1 MGYKGCFPRAG
12 TRGGLGLP
20 PNGLGEY
27 GKIVNMISPFTILS
41 KDAHSRARTGVLYT
55 RHGAVH
61 TPVFMPV
68 ATQACVKALTD
79 DDLRQAG
86 AECLLSNTYHLY
98 LRPST
103 KLLEKMGG
111 LHRFMHW
118 DRSILTDSG
127 GFQVYSLPKFRKIK
141 EEGVTFQSHHD
152 GSKHLFTP
160 ENVIDFESEIG
171 SDIWTMLDVCIHAK
185 DPSKHDAREALN
197 LTKRWAER
205 AAKAYLQ
212 KVPEQHIAPNGGGT
226 FSVGN
231 SLLFGIIQGAI
242 FPDLRKEAAQHMAS
256 LPTHGYCIG
265 GLSLGETLQQMNE
278 SVSAVTENLPEA
290 KPRYFM
296 GLGTPVEMLNAIERG
311 VDMFDCV
318 WPTRVARNGLAMTS
332 EGRINIKNA
341 EFRLQDVPLDP
352 TCDCLTCRTYS
363 RAYLCHLYRSGE
375 LTSHRL
381 LSIHN
386 IRFLIR
392 LMERARKAITDGTF
406 LTFKEEV
413 ISNYLGK

>member
-1 MGYKGCFPRAG
+1 MDA
-12 TRGGLGLP
+12 
-20 PNGLGEY
+20 
-27 GKIVNMISPFTILS
+27 PFQILS
-41 KDAHSRARTGVLYT
+41 KDPHSQARTGILYT

-79 DDLRQAG
+79 EDLKNAG

-98 LRPST
+98 LRPTT
-103 KLLEKMGG
+103 KLLQQMGG
-111 LHRFMHW
+111 LHKFMHW
-118 DRSILTDSG
+118 NGSILTDSG

-160 ENVIDFESEIG
+160 ENVIQFESEIG

-197 LTKRWAER
+197 ITKRWAER
-205 AAKAYLQ
+205 AARTY
-212 KVPEQHIAPNGGGT
+212 EQIVSTQAITKNEDGSFT
-226 FSVGN
+226 VGN

-242 FPDLRKEAAQHMAS
+242 FPDLRQEAALHMAG

-265 GLSLGETLQQMNE
+265 GLSLGETLEQMKA
-278 SVSAVTENLPEA
+278 SVSAVTENLPEG

-296 GLGTPVEMLNAIERG
+296 GLGTPVEMLNAMERG

-318 WPTRVARNGLAMTS
+318 WPTRVARNGMAMTS
-332 EGRINIKNA
+332 TGRVNIKNA
-341 EFRLQDVPLDP
+341 EYRTQDIPLDAQ
-352 TCDCLTCRTYS
+352 CDCFTCRNYS
-363 RAYLCHLYRSGE
+363 RAYLCHLFRAQE

-386 IRFLIR
+386 IRFLIH
-392 LMERARKAITDGTF
+392 LMERARQAIAAGTF
-406 LTFKEEV
+406 VSFKEDV
-413 ISNYLGK
+413 INQYLGK

>member
-1 MGYKGCFPRAG
+1 
-12 TRGGLGLP
+12 
-20 PNGLGEY
+20 
-27 GKIVNMISPFTILS
+27 MISPFIITS
-41 KDAHSRARTGVLYT
+41 KDPHSKARTGLLYT
-55 RHGAVH
+55 RHGVIH

-79 DDLRQAG
+79 EDLKNAG

-98 LRPST
+98 LRPTT
-103 KLLEKMGG
+103 KILQQMGG
-111 LHRFMHW
+111 IHSFMHW
-118 DRSILTDSG
+118 NGSVLTDSG

-160 ENVIDFESEIG
+160 ENVIQFESEIG

-197 LTKRWAER
+197 ITKRWAER
-205 AAKAYLQ
+205 AAKAYENT
-212 KVPEQHIAPNGGGT
+212 VSEQRIFKQTDGSFKAE
-226 FSVGN
+226 N

-242 FPDLRKEAAQHMAS
+242 FPDLRKEAALHMAS

-265 GLSLGETLQQMNE
+265 GLSLGETLEQMNA
-278 SVSAVTENLPEA
+278 SVLAVTENLPDE

-296 GLGTPVEMLNAIERG
+296 GLGTPVEMLNAMERG

-318 WPTRVARNGLAMTS
+318 WPTRVARNGMAMTS
-332 EGRINIKNA
+332 TGRVNIKNA
-341 EFRLQDVPLDP
+341 EYRTQDIPLDP
-352 TCDCLTCRTYS
+352 ECDCYTCRRYS
-363 RAYLCHLYRSGE
+363 RAYLCHLYRSAE

-381 LSIHN
+381 MSIHN

-392 LMERARKAITDGTF
+392 LTERAREAIKNGTF
-406 LTFKEEV
+406 VQLKEELV
-413 ISNYLGK
+413 EKYKNI

>member
-1 MGYKGCFPRAG
+1 
-12 TRGGLGLP
+12 
-20 PNGLGEY
+20 
-27 GKIVNMISPFTILS
+27 MISPFTVLAKDTHS
-41 KDAHSRARTGVLYT
+41 KARTGRLYT
-55 RHGAVH
+55 QHGVIQ

-79 DDLRQAG
+79 EDLRNAG

-98 LRPST
+98 LRPTT
-103 KLLEKMGG
+103 KLLQQMGG
-111 LHRFMHW
+111 LHKFMHW
-118 DRSILTDSG
+118 DGSILTDSG

-160 ENVIDFESEIG
+160 ENVIQFESEIG

-205 AAKAYLQ
+205 AAKAYQQTVAQQLITPKEDGSFQ
-212 KVPEQHIAPNGGGT
+212 VK
-226 FSVGN
+226 N

-242 FPDLRKEAAQHMAS
+242 FPDLRKEAALHMAS

-265 GLSLGETLQQMNE
+265 GLSLGETLEQMNV
-278 SVSAVTENLPEA
+278 SVSAVTENLPEG

-318 WPTRVARNGLAMTS
+318 WPTRVARNGLAMTGN
-332 EGRINIKNA
+332 GRINIKNA
-341 EFRLQDVPLDP
+341 QYRSEDIPLDDQ
-352 TCDCLTCRTYS
+352 CDCFTCRHYS
-363 RAYLCHLYRSGE
+363 RAYLCHLYRAAE

-392 LMERARKAITDGTF
+392 LMEKARASITNGTF
-406 LTFKEEV
+406 LSFKEDT
-413 ISNYLGK
+413 IRQYLQQ

>member
-1 MGYKGCFPRAG
+1 MI
-12 TRGGLGLP
+12 P
-20 PNGLGEY
+20 PF
-27 GKIVNMISPFTILS
+27 KILTKDTHS
-41 KDAHSRARTGVLYT
+41 KARTGVLYT
-55 RHGAVH
+55 KHGAVH

-79 DDLRQAG
+79 EDLKNAG

-98 LRPST
+98 LRPTT
-103 KLLEKMGG
+103 KLLQQMGG
-111 LHRFMHW
+111 LHQFMHW
-118 DRSILTDSG
+118 NGSILTDSG

-160 ENVIDFESEIG
+160 ENVIQFESEIG

-205 AAKAYLQ
+205 AAKAYAQ
-212 KVPEQHIAPNGGGT
+212 TVPQQQIVRQEDYSFT
-226 FSVGN
+226 VGN

-242 FPDLRKEAAQHMAS
+242 FPDLRKEAALHMAS

-265 GLSLGETLQQMNE
+265 GLSLGETLEQMND
-278 SVSAVTENLPEA
+278 SVLAVTDNLPEE

-296 GLGTPVEMLNAIERG
+296 GLGTPVEILNAIERG

-332 EGRINIKNA
+332 TGRVNIKNN
-341 EFRLQDVPLDP
+341 EYKLQDIPLDP
-352 TCDCLTCRTYS
+352 ECDCFSCRTYS
-363 RAYLCHLYRSGE
+363 RAYLCHLYRSAE

-381 LSIHN
+381 MSIHN

-392 LMERARKAITDGTF
+392 LMERARQAISNGTF
-406 LTFKEEV
+406 LFFKEET
-413 ISNYLGK
+413 IGKYLQK

>member
-1 MGYKGCFPRAG
+1 
-12 TRGGLGLP
+12 
-20 PNGLGEY
+20 
-27 GKIVNMISPFTILS
+27 MISPFHILA
-41 KDAHSRARTGVLYT
+41 KDPHSRARTGILYT

-79 DDLRQAG
+79 EDLKNAG

-98 LRPST
+98 LRPTT
-103 KLLEKMGG
+103 KILQQMGG
-111 LHRFMHW
+111 LHKFMHW
-118 DRSILTDSG
+118 GGSVLTDSG
-127 GFQVYSLPKFRKIK
+127 GFQVYSLSKFRKIN

-160 ENVIDFESEIG
+160 ENVIQFESEID

-197 LTKRWAER
+197 ITKRWAER
-205 AAKAYLQ
+205 AAKAYEQ
-212 KVPEQHIAPNGGGT
+212 TVPTQQIRQQNDGVFT
-226 FSVGN
+226 VGN
-231 SLLFGIIQGAI
+231 SLLFGIIQGSI
-242 FPDLRKEAAQHMAS
+242 FPDLRQEAAKHMAS

-265 GLSLGETLQQMNE
+265 GLSLGETLEQMNNA
-278 SVSAVTENLPEA
+278 VSAVTENLPDA

-318 WPTRVARNGLAMTS
+318 WPTRVARNGMAMTS
-332 EGRINIKNA
+332 TGRVNIKNA
-341 EFRLQDVPLDP
+341 EYRTQDIPLDP
-352 TCDCLTCRTYS
+352 ECDCYTCRRYS
-363 RAYLCHLYRSGE
+363 RAYLCHLYRSAE

-381 LSIHN
+381 MSIHN

-392 LMERARKAITDGTF
+392 LMERARAAIADGTF
-406 LTFKEEV
+406 LSFKEEV
-413 ISNYLGK
+413 INKYQNFK

>member
-1 MGYKGCFPRAG
+1 MQA
-12 TRGGLGLP
+12 
-20 PNGLGEY
+20 
-27 GKIVNMISPFTILS
+27 PFQILS
-41 KDAHSRARTGVLYT
+41 KDPHSQARSGILYT

-79 DDLRQAG
+79 EDLKNVG

-98 LRPST
+98 LRPTT
-103 KLLEKMGG
+103 KLLEQLGG
-111 LHRFMHW
+111 LHQFMHW
-118 DRSILTDSG
+118 NGSILTDSG

-160 ENVIDFESEIG
+160 ENVIQFESEIG

-185 DPSKHDAREALN
+185 DPAKHDAREALN

-205 AAKAYLQ
+205 AARAYEQ
-212 KVPEQHIAPNGGGT
+212 TVPVQQISKNADGSFT
-226 FSVGN
+226 VGN

-242 FPDLRKEAAQHMAS
+242 FPDLRQEAARHMAS

-265 GLSLGETLQQMNE
+265 GLSLGETLEQMKE
-278 SVSAVTENLPEA
+278 SVLAVTENLPEG

-332 EGRINIKNA
+332 TGRVNIKNA
-341 EFRLQDVPLDP
+341 EYRTQDIPLDAQ
-352 TCDCLTCRTYS
+352 CDCFTCRNYS
-363 RAYLCHLYRSGE
+363 RAYLCHLFRAQE

-392 LMERARKAITDGTF
+392 LMQRARQAITAGTF
-406 LTFKEEV
+406 VSFKDDV
-413 ISNYLGK
+413 INRYLGK

>member
-1 MGYKGCFPRAG
+1 M
-12 TRGGLGLP
+12 
-20 PNGLGEY
+20 
-27 GKIVNMISPFTILS
+27 VSPFKILA
-41 KDAHSRARTGVLYT
+41 KDSSCKARTGILYT

-79 DDLRQAG
+79 EDLENAG

-98 LRPST
+98 LRPTT
-103 KLLEKMGG
+103 KILQTMGG
-111 LHRFMHW
+111 IHKFMHW
-118 DRSILTDSG
+118 GGSILTDSG
-127 GFQVYSLPKFRKIK
+127 GFQVYSLSKFRKIN
-141 EEGVTFQSHHD
+141 EEGVIFQSHHD

-160 ENVIDFESEIG
+160 ENVIQFESEIG

-197 LTKRWAER
+197 ITKRWAER
-205 AAKAYLQ
+205 AAKAYA
-212 KVPEQHIAPNGGGT
+212 KTVAEQQISQQTDGS

-231 SLLFGIIQGAI
+231 SLLFGIIQGSI
-242 FPDLRKEAAQHMAS
+242 FPDLRKEAALHMAS
-256 LPTHGYCIG
+256 LPTHGYCLG
-265 GLSLGETLQQMNE
+265 GLSLGETLDQMND
-278 SVSAVTENLPEA
+278 SVLAVTENLPEQ

-318 WPTRVARNGLAMTS
+318 WPTRVGRNGMAMTS
-332 EGRINIKNA
+332 TGRVNIKNA
-341 EFRLQDVPLDP
+341 EYRTQEIPLDP
-352 TCDCLTCRTYS
+352 QCDCYTCRRFS
-363 RAYLCHLYRSGE
+363 RAYLCHLYRSAE

-381 LSIHN
+381 MSIHN

-392 LMERARKAITDGTF
+392 LMERAREAITNGTF
-406 LTFKEEV
+406 LSFKEEV
-413 ISNYLGK
+413 IRQYLAK

>member
-1 MGYKGCFPRAG
+1 M
-12 TRGGLGLP
+12 L
-20 PNGLGEY
+20 
-27 GKIVNMISPFTILS
+27 SPFQILS
-41 KDAHSRARTGVLYT
+41 KDPHSRARTGILYT
-55 RHGAVH
+55 RHGVVH

-79 DDLRQAG
+79 EDLKNVG

-98 LRPST
+98 LRPT
-103 KLLEKMGG
+103 TPLLKQLGG
-111 LHRFMHW
+111 LHLFMHW
-118 DRSILTDSG
+118 NRSILTDSG

-160 ENVIDFESEIG
+160 ENVITFESEIG

-205 AAKAYLQ
+205 AAKAYEQ
-212 KVPEQHIAPNGGGT
+212 TVPEQRIFKQKDGSFT
-226 FSVGN
+226 VGN
-231 SLLFGIIQGAI
+231 SLLFGIIQGSI
-242 FPDLRKEAAQHMAS
+242 FPDLRQEAAQHMAQ

-265 GLSLGETLQQMNE
+265 GLSLGETLEQMNGA
-278 SVSAVTENLPEA
+278 VSAVTDYLPEE

-296 GLGTPVEMLNAIERG
+296 GLGTPVEMLNALERG

-318 WPTRVARNGLAMTS
+318 WPTRVARNGMVMTS
-332 EGRINIKNA
+332 SGRINIKNA
-341 EFRLQDVPLDP
+341 EYRTQDIPLDP
-352 TCDCLTCRTYS
+352 QCDCFTCRHYS
-363 RAYLCHLYRSGE
+363 RAYLCHLFRAQE

-386 IRFLIR
+386 IRFLIH
-392 LMERARKAITDGTF
+392 LMEQSRAAIANGTF
-406 LTFKEEV
+406 VSFKEDV
-413 ISNYLGK
+413 INNYLGK

>member
-1 MGYKGCFPRAG
+1 
-12 TRGGLGLP
+12 
-20 PNGLGEY
+20 
-27 GKIVNMISPFTILS
+27 MISPFTILA
-41 KDAHSRARTGVLYT
+41 KDPHSAARTGILYT

-79 DDLRQAG
+79 EDLKNAG

-98 LRPST
+98 LRPTT
-103 KLLEKMGG
+103 KLLQQMGG
-111 LHRFMHW
+111 LHKFMHW
-118 DRSILTDSG
+118 NGSILTDSG

-160 ENVIDFESEIG
+160 ENVIQFESEIG

-197 LTKRWAER
+197 ITKRWAER
-205 AAKAYLQ
+205 AAKAYEQ
-212 KVPEQHIAPNGGGT
+212 IVPEQKIFANEDGS
-226 FSVGN
+226 FNVQN

-242 FPDLRKEAAQHMAS
+242 FTDLRKEAALHMAS

-265 GLSLGETLQQMNE
+265 GLSLGETLEQMKD
-278 SVSAVTENLPEA
+278 SVSAVTDNLPEG

-318 WPTRVARNGLAMTS
+318 WPTRVARNGMAMTS
-332 EGRINIKNA
+332 TGRVNIKNA
-341 EFRLQDVPLDP
+341 EFRLQDVPLDSQ
-352 TCDCLTCRTYS
+352 CDCFTCRNYS
-363 RAYLCHLYRSGE
+363 RAYLCHLYRSAE

-392 LMERARKAITDGTF
+392 LMERAREAITNGTF
-406 LTFKEEV
+406 ISFKEEV
-413 ISNYLGK
+413 IAQYLQK

>member
-1 MGYKGCFPRAG
+1 M
-12 TRGGLGLP
+12 L
-20 PNGLGEY
+20 
-27 GKIVNMISPFTILS
+27 SPFQILH
-41 KDAHSRARTGVLYT
+41 KDKSSRARTGILYT
-55 RHGAVH
+55 RHGMVH

-68 ATQACVKALTD
+68 ATQGSVKALTD
-79 DDLRQAG
+79 EDLKNAG

-98 LRPST
+98 LRPTT
-103 KLLEKMGG
+103 KLLKELGG

-118 DRSILTDSG
+118 NGSILTDSG

-152 GSKHLFTP
+152 GSRHLFTP
-160 ENVIDFESEIG
+160 ENVIQFESEIG

-197 LTKRWAER
+197 ITKRWAQR
-205 AAKAYLQ
+205 AAAAYAQ
-212 KVPEQHIAPNGGGT
+212 TVPEQHITQNPDGSFT
-226 FSVGN
+226 VGN
-231 SLLFGIIQGAI
+231 SLLFGIIQGSI
-242 FPDLRKEAAQHMAS
+242 FPDLRQEAALHMAG

-265 GLSLGETLQQMNE
+265 GLSLGETLEQMNAA
-278 SVSAVTENLPEA
+278 VSAVTENLPEG

-318 WPTRVARNGLAMTS
+318 WPTRVARNGMVMTS
-332 EGRINIKNA
+332 GGRLNIKNT
-341 EFRLQDVPLDP
+341 EFRTQDIPLDP
-352 TCDCLTCRTYS
+352 QCDCFTCRNYS
-363 RAYLCHLYRSGE
+363 RAYLCHLFRAQE

-386 IRFLIR
+386 IRFLIH
-392 LMERARKAITDGTF
+392 LMERARQTIANGTF
-406 LTFKEEV
+406 AAFKEEV
-413 ISNYLGK
+413 IGNYLAK

>member
-1 MGYKGCFPRAG
+1 
-12 TRGGLGLP
+12 
-20 PNGLGEY
+20 
-27 GKIVNMISPFTILS
+27 MISPLRILA
-41 KDAHSRARTGVLYT
+41 KDPHSRARTGILYT

-79 DDLRQAG
+79 EDLKNAG

-103 KLLEKMGG
+103 KILQQMGG
-111 LHRFMHW
+111 IHKFMHW
-118 DRSILTDSG
+118 NGSVLTDSG
-127 GFQVYSLPKFRKIK
+127 GFQVYSLSKFRKIK

-160 ENVIDFESEIG
+160 ENVIEFESEIG

-185 DPSKHDAREALN
+185 DPSKHEAREALS

-205 AAKAYLQ
+205 AARAYE
-212 KVPEQHIAPNGGGT
+212 KTVPDQQIIQQPDGS
-226 FSVGN
+226 FSVEN
-231 SLLFGIIQGAI
+231 PLLFGIIQGSI
-242 FPDLRKEAAQHMAS
+242 FPDLRQEAAKHMAS
-256 LPTHGYCIG
+256 LPTHGYCLG
-265 GLSLGETLQQMNE
+265 GLSLGETLEQMNRA
-278 SVSAVTENLPEA
+278 VSAVTENLPEQ

-318 WPTRVARNGLAMTS
+318 WPTRVARNGMAMTS
-332 EGRINIKNA
+332 TGRVNIKNA
-341 EFRLQDVPLDP
+341 EYRTQDIPLDP
-352 TCDCLTCRTYS
+352 ECDCYTCRRYS
-363 RAYLCHLYRSGE
+363 RAYLCHLYRSAE

-381 LSIHN
+381 MSIHN

-392 LMERARKAITDGTF
+392 LMERARTAISNGTF
-406 LTFKEEV
+406 LSFKEDV
-413 ISNYLGK
+413 IKKYQNFK

>member
-1 MGYKGCFPRAG
+1 M
-12 TRGGLGLP
+12 T
-20 PNGLGEY
+20 
-27 GKIVNMISPFTILS
+27 SPFTLLA
-41 KDAHSRARTGVLYT
+41 KDPHSRARTGVLYT
-55 RHGAVH
+55 KHGAVH

-68 ATQACVKALTD
+68 ATQGCVKALTD
-79 DDLRQAG
+79 EDLTNAG

-98 LRPST
+98 LRPGT
-103 KLLEKMGG
+103 PLLKQLGG
-111 LHRFMHW
+111 LHKFMHW
-118 DRSILTDSG
+118 GGSILTDSG

-160 ENVIDFESEIG
+160 ENVIQFESEIG

-197 LTKRWAER
+197 ITKRWAER
-205 AAKAYLQ
+205 AARAYENT
-212 KVPEQHIAPNGGGT
+212 VPAQEIVARPDGS

-231 SLLFGIIQGAI
+231 SLLFGIIQGSI

-265 GLSLGETLQQMNE
+265 GLSLGETLEQMNGA
-278 SVSAVTENLPEA
+278 VSAVTENLPEE

-318 WPTRVARNGLAMTS
+318 WPTRVARNGMVMTS
-332 EGRINIKNA
+332 TGRVNIKNA
-341 EFRLQDVPLDP
+341 QYRTQEIPLDSQ
-352 TCDCLTCRTYS
+352 CDCFTCRHYS
-363 RAYLCHLYRSGE
+363 RAYLCHLFRAQE

-392 LMERARKAITDGTF
+392 LMERARMHIADGTF
-406 LTFKEEV
+406 LAFKENV
-413 ISNYLGK
+413 INQYLGK

>member
-1 MGYKGCFPRAG
+1 
-12 TRGGLGLP
+12 
-20 PNGLGEY
+20 
-27 GKIVNMISPFTILS
+27 MISPFVITS
-41 KDAHSRARTGVLYT
+41 KDPHSKARTGLLYT
-55 RHGAVH
+55 RHGVVH

-79 DDLRQAG
+79 EDLKNAG

-98 LRPST
+98 LRPTT
-103 KLLEKMGG
+103 KILQQMGG
-111 LHRFMHW
+111 IHKFMHW
-118 DRSILTDSG
+118 GGSVLTDSG

-160 ENVIDFESEIG
+160 ENVIQFESEIG

-197 LTKRWAER
+197 ITKRWAER
-205 AAKAYLQ
+205 AAKAYE
-212 KVPEQHIAPNGGGT
+212 KIVPEQHIFKQEDGS
-226 FSVGN
+226 FKVEN

-242 FPDLRKEAAQHMAS
+242 FPDLRKEAALHMAA

-265 GLSLGETLQQMNE
+265 GLSLGETLEQMNE
-278 SVSAVTENLPEA
+278 SVLAVTENLPEE

-296 GLGTPVEMLNAIERG
+296 GLGTPVEMLNAMERG

-318 WPTRVARNGLAMTS
+318 WPTRVARNGMAMTS
-332 EGRINIKNA
+332 TGRVNIKNA
-341 EFRLQDVPLDP
+341 EYRTQDIPLDP
-352 TCDCLTCRTYS
+352 ECDCYTCRRYS
-363 RAYLCHLYRSGE
+363 RAYLCHLYRSAE

-381 LSIHN
+381 MSIHN

-392 LMERARKAITDGTF
+392 LTERAREAIKNGTF
-406 LTFKEEV
+406 VQLKEELV
-413 ISNYLGK
+413 EKYKNI

>member
-1 MGYKGCFPRAG
+1 M
-12 TRGGLGLP
+12 L
-20 PNGLGEY
+20 
-27 GKIVNMISPFTILS
+27 SPFRILS
-41 KDAHSRARTGVLYT
+41 KDPNCQARTGILYT

-68 ATQACVKALTD
+68 ATQGSVKALTD
-79 DDLRQAG
+79 EDLRNAG

-98 LRPST
+98 LRPTT
-103 KLLEKMGG
+103 KLLKQLGG

-118 DRSILTDSG
+118 DGSILTDSG

-160 ENVIDFESEIG
+160 ENVIQFESEIG

-185 DPSKHDAREALN
+185 NPSEHDAREALDI
-197 LTKRWAER
+197 TKRWAQR
-205 AAKAYLQ
+205 AAQAYQ
-212 KVPEQHIAPNGGGT
+212 QIVSAQDITQHDDGSFTVN
-226 FSVGN
+226 N
-231 SLLFGIIQGAI
+231 SLLFGIIQGSV
-242 FPDLRKEAAQHMAS
+242 FPDLRKEAALHMAS

-265 GLSLGETLQQMNE
+265 GLSLGETLEQMNGA
-278 SVSAVTENLPEA
+278 VSAVTENLPEA

-296 GLGTPVEMLNAIERG
+296 GLGTPVEMLNSIERG

-318 WPTRVARNGLAMTS
+318 WPTRVARNGMVMTS
-332 EGRINIKNA
+332 QGRMNIKNA
-341 EFRLQDVPLDP
+341 EYRTQDIPLD
-352 TCDCLTCRTYS
+352 TQCDCFTCRHYS
-363 RAYLCHLYRSGE
+363 RAYLCHLFRAQE

-386 IRFLIR
+386 IRFLIH
-392 LMERARKAITDGTF
+392 LMEQARTAIGNGTF
-406 LTFKEEV
+406 LSFKEDV
-413 ISNYLGK
+413 IRQYSAQG

>member
-1 MGYKGCFPRAG
+1 
-12 TRGGLGLP
+12 
-20 PNGLGEY
+20 
-27 GKIVNMISPFTILS
+27 MISPFTILA
-41 KDAHSRARTGVLYT
+41 KDPHSAARTGVLYT
-55 RHGAVH
+55 KHGAIH

-79 DDLRQAG
+79 EDLKNVG

-98 LRPST
+98 LRPT
-103 KLLEKMGG
+103 TPLLKTMGG
-111 LHRFMHW
+111 LHKFMHW
-118 DRSILTDSG
+118 NGSILTDSG

-141 EEGVTFQSHHD
+141 EQGVTFQSHHD

-160 ENVIDFESEIG
+160 ENVIQFESEIG

-185 DPSKHDAREALN
+185 DPSKQDAREALN

-205 AAKAYLQ
+205 AAKAYEQTVPTQ
-212 KVPEQHIAPNGGGT
+212 KISAKEDGSFDVQ
-226 FSVGN
+226 N

-242 FPDLRKEAAQHMAS
+242 FPDLRKEAALHMAS

-265 GLSLGETLQQMNE
+265 GLSLGETLDQMKE
-278 SVSAVTENLPEA
+278 SVSAVTENLPEG

-318 WPTRVARNGLAMTS
+318 WPTRVARNGMAMTS
-332 EGRINIKNA
+332 TGRVNIKNA
-341 EFRLQDVPLDP
+341 QFRLQDMPLDP
-352 TCDCLTCRTYS
+352 QCDCFTCRTYS
-363 RAYLCHLYRSGE
+363 RAYLCHLYRAAE

-392 LMERARKAITDGTF
+392 LMERARQAIKNGTF
-406 LTFKEEV
+406 LSLKDEV
-413 ISNYLGK
+413 IAQYLQQ

>member
-1 MGYKGCFPRAG
+1 
-12 TRGGLGLP
+12 
-20 PNGLGEY
+20 
-27 GKIVNMISPFTILS
+27 MISPFIITS
-41 KDAHSRARTGVLYT
+41 KDPHSKARTGLLYT
-55 RHGAVH
+55 RHGVVH

-79 DDLRQAG
+79 EDLKNAG

-98 LRPST
+98 LRPTT
-103 KLLEKMGG
+103 KILQQMGG
-111 LHRFMHW
+111 IHSFMHW
-118 DRSILTDSG
+118 GGSVLTDSG

-160 ENVIDFESEIG
+160 ENVIQFESEIG

-197 LTKRWAER
+197 ITKRWAER
-205 AAKAYLQ
+205 AAKAYE
-212 KVPEQHIAPNGGGT
+212 KIVPEQRIFKQADGS
-226 FSVGN
+226 FKVEN

-242 FPDLRKEAAQHMAS
+242 FPDLRKEAALHMAS

-265 GLSLGETLQQMNE
+265 GLSLGETLEQMNE
-278 SVSAVTENLPEA
+278 SVLAVTENLPEE

-296 GLGTPVEMLNAIERG
+296 GLGTPVEMLNAMERG

-318 WPTRVARNGLAMTS
+318 WPTRVARNGMAMTS
-332 EGRINIKNA
+332 TGRVNIKNA
-341 EFRLQDVPLDP
+341 IYRTQDIPLDP
-352 TCDCLTCRTYS
+352 ECDCYTCRRYS
-363 RAYLCHLYRSGE
+363 RAYLCHLYRSAE

-381 LSIHN
+381 MSIHN

-392 LMERARKAITDGTF
+392 LTERAREAIKNGTF
-406 LTFKEEV
+406 VQLKEELV
-413 ISNYLGK
+413 GKYKNI

>member
-1 MGYKGCFPRAG
+1 
-12 TRGGLGLP
+12 
-20 PNGLGEY
+20 
-27 GKIVNMISPFTILS
+27 MISPFTVLAKDPHS
-41 KDAHSRARTGVLYT
+41 KARTGRLYT
-55 RHGAVH
+55 KHGVVQ

-79 DDLRQAG
+79 EDLKNAG

-98 LRPST
+98 LRPTT
-103 KLLEKMGG
+103 KLLQQMGG
-111 LHRFMHW
+111 LHKFMHW
-118 DRSILTDSG
+118 NGSILTDSG

-160 ENVIDFESEIG
+160 ENVIQFESEIG

-205 AAKAYLQ
+205 AAKAYQ
-212 KVPEQHIAPNGGGT
+212 QIVSQQRIAPTEEGA
-226 FSVGN
+226 FQVEN

-242 FPDLRKEAAQHMAS
+242 FPDLRKEAALHMAS

-265 GLSLGETLQQMNE
+265 GLSLGETLNQMNDA
-278 SVSAVTENLPEA
+278 VLAVTENLPEG

-332 EGRINIKNA
+332 TGRINIKNTQY
-341 EFRLQDVPLDP
+341 RLQDIPLDNQ
-352 TCDCLTCRTYS
+352 CDCFTCRHYS
-363 RAYLCHLYRSGE
+363 RAYLCHLYRAAE

-386 IRFLIR
+386 IRFLIQ
-392 LMERARKAITDGTF
+392 LMEKARAAITNGTF
-406 LTFKEEV
+406 VSFKEDT
-413 ISNYLGK
+413 IRQYLQQ

>member
-1 MGYKGCFPRAG
+1 
-12 TRGGLGLP
+12 
-20 PNGLGEY
+20 
-27 GKIVNMISPFTILS
+27 MISPFRILH
-41 KDAHSRARTGVLYT
+41 KDSHSLARTGVLYT
-55 RHGAVH
+55 KHGAVP

-79 DDLRQAG
+79 EDLTQAG
-86 AECLLSNTYHLY
+86 ATCLLSNTYHLY
-98 LRPST
+98 LRPT
-103 KLLEKMGG
+103 TPLLQQMGG
-111 LHRFMHW
+111 IHKFMHW
-118 DRSILTDSG
+118 NGSILTDSG
-127 GFQVYSLPKFRKIK
+127 GFQVYSLSKFRKIK

-160 ENVIDFESEIG
+160 ENVISFENQIG

-185 DPSKHDAREALN
+185 DPAKQDARDALR
-197 LTKRWAER
+197 LTQRWAER
-205 AAKAYLQ
+205 AAKAYGQ
-212 KVPEQHIAPNGGGT
+212 TVPNQQITQQTDGSFA
-226 FSVGN
+226 VGN

-265 GLSLGETLQQMNE
+265 GLSLGETLEQMNE
-278 SVSAVTENLPEA
+278 SVAAVTTNLPEG

-296 GLGTPVEMLNAIERG
+296 GLGTPVEMLNAVERG

-318 WPTRVARNGLAMTS
+318 WPTRVARNGMVMTS
-332 EGRINIKNA
+332 QGRVNIKNA
-341 EFRLQDVPLDP
+341 AYRTQDIPLDP
-352 TCDCLTCRTYS
+352 ECDCYTCRRYS
-363 RAYLCHLYRSGE
+363 RAYLCHLYRSAE

-392 LMERARKAITDGTF
+392 LMQQTQAAIQAGNF
-406 LTFKEEV
+406 LSFKDEFIRRYE
-413 ISNYLGK
+413 GKPQ

>member
-1 MGYKGCFPRAG
+1 
-12 TRGGLGLP
+12 
-20 PNGLGEY
+20 
-27 GKIVNMISPFTILS
+27 MISPFHILS
-41 KDAHSRARTGVLYT
+41 KDPHSKARTGVLYT

-79 DDLRQAG
+79 EDLKNAG

-98 LRPST
+98 LRPTT
-103 KLLEKMGG
+103 KILQQMGG
-111 LHRFMHW
+111 IHPFMHW
-118 DRSILTDSG
+118 GGSVLTDSG
-127 GFQVYSLPKFRKIK
+127 GFQVYSLSKFRKIK

-160 ENVIDFESEIG
+160 ENVIQFESEIG

-185 DPSKHDAREALN
+185 DPTKHDAREALN
-197 LTKRWAER
+197 ITKRWAER
-205 AAKAYLQ
+205 AAKAYE
-212 KVPEQHIAPNGGGT
+212 KTVPEQRIFKQDDGS
-226 FSVGN
+226 FKVEN

-242 FPDLRKEAAQHMAS
+242 FPDLRKEAAMHMAS

-265 GLSLGETLQQMNE
+265 GLSLGETLEQMNE
-278 SVSAVTENLPEA
+278 SVLAVTENLPDG

-318 WPTRVARNGLAMTS
+318 WPTRVARNGMAMTS
-332 EGRINIKNA
+332 TGRVNIKNA
-341 EFRLQDVPLDP
+341 EYRTQDIPLDP
-352 TCDCLTCRTYS
+352 ECDCYTCRRYS
-363 RAYLCHLYRSGE
+363 RAYLCHLYRSAE

-381 LSIHN
+381 MSIHN

-392 LMERARKAITDGTF
+392 LMERARQAIANGTF
-406 LTFKEEV
+406 LSFKDEV
-413 ISNYLGK
+413 IAKYQQFR

>member
-1 MGYKGCFPRAG
+1 
-12 TRGGLGLP
+12 
-20 PNGLGEY
+20 
-27 GKIVNMISPFTILS
+27 MISPFHILA
-41 KDAHSRARTGVLYT
+41 KDTSCKARTGVLYT

-79 DDLRQAG
+79 EDLKNAG

-98 LRPST
+98 LRPTT
-103 KLLEKMGG
+103 KILQQLGG
-111 LHRFMHW
+111 IHKFMHW
-118 DRSILTDSG
+118 GGSVLTDSG
-127 GFQVYSLPKFRKIK
+127 GFQVYSLSKFRKIK

-160 ENVIDFESEIG
+160 ENVIQFESEIG

-197 LTKRWAER
+197 ITKRWAER
-205 AAKAYLQ
+205 AARAYQ
-212 KVPEQHIAPNGGGT
+212 NTVPTQQIAQQPDGS

-231 SLLFGIIQGAI
+231 SLLFGIIQGSI
-242 FPDLRKEAAQHMAS
+242 FPDLRKEAALHMAA
-256 LPTHGYCIG
+256 LPTHGYCLG
-265 GLSLGETLQQMNE
+265 GLSLGETLEQMNNA
-278 SVSAVTENLPEA
+278 VLAVTENLPEE

-296 GLGTPVEMLNAIERG
+296 GLGTPVEMLNAVERG

-318 WPTRVARNGLAMTS
+318 WPTRVARNGMAMTS
-332 EGRINIKNA
+332 TGRVNIKNA
-341 EFRLQDVPLDP
+341 EYRTQDIPLDP
-352 TCDCLTCRTYS
+352 ECDCYTCRHYS
-363 RAYLCHLYRSGE
+363 RAYLCHLYRSAE

-381 LSIHN
+381 MSIHN

-392 LMERARKAITDGTF
+392 LMERTREAIKNGSF
-406 LTFKEEV
+406 LSFREDVIKKYQNFK
-413 ISNYLGK
+413 

>member
-1 MGYKGCFPRAG
+1 
-12 TRGGLGLP
+12 
-20 PNGLGEY
+20 
-27 GKIVNMISPFTILS
+27 MISPFKILAKDTRS
-41 KDAHSRARTGVLYT
+41 KARTGLLQT
-55 RHGAVH
+55 KHGVIH

-79 DDLRQAG
+79 EDLKNAG

-98 LRPST
+98 LRPTT
-103 KLLEKMGG
+103 KLLQQMGG

-118 DRSILTDSG
+118 NGSILTDSG

-160 ENVIDFESEIG
+160 ENVIGFESEIG

-197 LTKRWAER
+197 ITKRWAER
-205 AAKAYLQ
+205 AAKAYQ
-212 KVPEQHIAPNGGGT
+212 KTVPEQRIFQKEDGSFT
-226 FSVGN
+226 VEN

-242 FPDLRKEAAQHMAS
+242 FPDLRKEAALHMAS

-265 GLSLGETLQQMNE
+265 GLSLGETLEQMNE
-278 SVSAVTENLPEA
+278 SVLAVTENLPEE

-332 EGRINIKNA
+332 TGRVNIKNN
-341 EFRLQDVPLDP
+341 EYKLQDIPLDP
-352 TCDCLTCRTYS
+352 QCDCFTCRTYS
-363 RAYLCHLYRSGE
+363 RAYLCHLYRSAE

-381 LSIHN
+381 MSIHN

-392 LMERARKAITDGTF
+392 LMERAREAIANGTF
-406 LTFKEEV
+406 VSFKQDV
-413 ISNYLGK
+413 IRQYLQK

>member
-1 MGYKGCFPRAG
+1 
-12 TRGGLGLP
+12 
-20 PNGLGEY
+20 
-27 GKIVNMISPFTILS
+27 MISPFTILA
-41 KDAHSRARTGVLYT
+41 KDPHCQARTGVLYT
-55 RHGAVH
+55 KHGAVH

-68 ATQACVKALTD
+68 ATQGCVKALTD
-79 DDLRQAG
+79 EDLKNAG

-98 LRPST
+98 LRPGT
-103 KLLEKMGG
+103 PLLKQMGG
-111 LHRFMHW
+111 LHSFMHW
-118 DRSILTDSG
+118 GGSILTDSG

-160 ENVIDFESEIG
+160 ENVIGFESEIG

-185 DPSKHDAREALN
+185 DPSKHDARAALDI
-197 LTKRWAER
+197 TKRWAQR
-205 AAKAYLQ
+205 AANAYEQ
-212 KVPEQHIAPNGGGT
+212 TVPVQDIHAQEDGSFT
-226 FSVGN
+226 VGN
-231 SLLFGIIQGAI
+231 SLLFGIIQGSI
-242 FPDLRKEAAQHMAS
+242 FPDLRKEAALHMAD

-265 GLSLGETLQQMNE
+265 GLSLGETLEQMNGA
-278 SVSAVTENLPEA
+278 VSAVTENLPEG

-318 WPTRVARNGLAMTS
+318 WPTRVARNGMVMTS
-332 EGRINIKNA
+332 TGRVNIKNA
-341 EFRLQDVPLDP
+341 EYRTQDIPLDAQ
-352 TCDCLTCRTYS
+352 CDCFTCRHYS
-363 RAYLCHLYRSGE
+363 RAYLCHLFRAQE

-392 LMERARKAITDGTF
+392 LMERAREAIAAGTF
-406 LTFKEEV
+406 MSFKEDV
-413 ISNYLGK
+413 VGQYLGK

>member
-1 MGYKGCFPRAG
+1 MDA
-12 TRGGLGLP
+12 
-20 PNGLGEY
+20 
-27 GKIVNMISPFTILS
+27 PFQILA
-41 KDAHSRARTGVLYT
+41 KDPHCQARSGVLYT

-79 DDLRQAG
+79 EDLKNAG
-86 AECLLSNTYHLY
+86 AECLLSYTYHLY
-98 LRPST
+98 LRPT
-103 KLLEKMGG
+103 TNLLQPRGG
-111 LHRFMHW
+111 LHQFMHW
-118 DRSILTDSG
+118 DGSILTDSG

-160 ENVIDFESEIG
+160 ENVIEFEREIG

-185 DPSKHDAREALN
+185 DPSKHEAREALN
-197 LTKRWAER
+197 ITKRWAER
-205 AAKAYLQ
+205 AARAYEQ
-212 KVPEQHIAPNGGGT
+212 TVPTQAITKNEDGSFT
-226 FSVGN
+226 VGN

-242 FPDLRKEAAQHMAS
+242 FPDLRQEAARHMAS

-265 GLSLGETLQQMNE
+265 GLSLGETLEQMKAA
-278 SVSAVTENLPEA
+278 VSAVTENLPEG

-296 GLGTPVEMLNAIERG
+296 GLGTPVEMLNAVERG

-318 WPTRVARNGLAMTS
+318 WPTRVARNGMAMTS
-332 EGRINIKNA
+332 TGRINIKNA
-341 EFRLQDVPLDP
+341 EYRRQDVALDD
-352 TCDCLTCRTYS
+352 TCDCLTCRNYS
-363 RAYLCHLYRSGE
+363 RAYLCHLFRAQE

-392 LMERARKAITDGTF
+392 LMQRTRQAIAAGTF
-406 LTFKEEV
+406 MSFKEDV
-413 ISNYLGK
+413 INQYLGK

>member
-1 MGYKGCFPRAG
+1 M
-12 TRGGLGLP
+12 T
-20 PNGLGEY
+20 
-27 GKIVNMISPFTILS
+27 MISPFRILA
-41 KDAHSRARTGVLYT
+41 KDPSCQARTGVLYT

-79 DDLRQAG
+79 EDLKNAG

-98 LRPST
+98 LRPTTSIL
-103 KLLEKMGG
+103 KKMGG

-118 DRSILTDSG
+118 DGSVLTDSG
-127 GFQVYSLPKFRKIK
+127 GFQVYSLSKFRKIN

-160 ENVIDFESEIG
+160 ENVIEFEREIG

-197 LTKRWAER
+197 ITKRWAER
-205 AAKAYLQ
+205 AACAYEKTIPTQ
-212 KVPEQHIAPNGGGT
+212 QITQQADGSFTVA
-226 FSVGN
+226 N
-231 SLLFGIIQGAI
+231 SLLFGIIQGSI
-242 FPDLRKEAAQHMAS
+242 FPDLRKEAALHMAS
-256 LPTHGYCIG
+256 LPTHGYCLG
-265 GLSLGETLQQMNE
+265 GLSLGETLEQMNNA
-278 SVSAVTENLPEA
+278 VAAVTENLPDE

-318 WPTRVARNGLAMTS
+318 WPTRVARNGMAMTS
-332 EGRINIKNA
+332 TGRVNIKNA
-341 EFRLQDVPLDP
+341 EYRTQDIPLDP
-352 TCDCLTCRTYS
+352 ECDCYTCQRYS
-363 RAYLCHLYRSGE
+363 RAYLCHLYRSAE

-381 LSIHN
+381 MSIHN

-392 LMERARKAITDGTF
+392 LMERARAAIADGTF
-406 LTFKEEV
+406 LSFKEEV
-413 ISNYLGK
+413 IRKYQNFK

>member
-1 MGYKGCFPRAG
+1 MDA
-12 TRGGLGLP
+12 
-20 PNGLGEY
+20 
-27 GKIVNMISPFTILS
+27 PFQILS
-41 KDAHSRARTGVLYT
+41 KDPHSQARTGILYT

-79 DDLRQAG
+79 EDLKNAG

-98 LRPST
+98 LRPTT
-103 KLLEKMGG
+103 KLLKQMGG
-111 LHRFMHW
+111 LHQFMHW
-118 DRSILTDSG
+118 NGSILTDSG
-127 GFQVYSLPKFRKIK
+127 GFQVYSLPKFRKIR

-160 ENVIDFESEIG
+160 ENVIEFESEIG

-185 DPSKHDAREALN
+185 DPAKHDACEALN

-205 AAKAYLQ
+205 AARAYE
-212 KVPEQHIAPNGGGT
+212 KTVPTQAITKNADGSFN
-226 FSVGN
+226 VGN
-231 SLLFGIIQGAI
+231 ALLFGIIQGAV
-242 FPDLRKEAAQHMAS
+242 FPDLRQEAALHMAS

-265 GLSLGETLQQMNE
+265 GLSLGETLEQMKAA
-278 SVSAVTENLPEA
+278 VSAVTENLPEG

-318 WPTRVARNGLAMTS
+318 WPTRVARNGMAMTS
-332 EGRINIKNA
+332 AGRVNIKNT
-341 EFRLQDVPLDP
+341 EYRTQESPLDAQ
-352 TCDCLTCRTYS
+352 CDCFTCRNYS
-363 RAYLCHLYRSGE
+363 RAYLCHLFRAQE

-392 LMERARKAITDGTF
+392 LMERARAAIAAGTF
-406 LTFKEEV
+406 VSFKEDV
-413 ISNYLGK
+413 IKKYLGK

>member
-1 MGYKGCFPRAG
+1 MY
-12 TRGGLGLP
+12 
-20 PNGLGEY
+20 
-27 GKIVNMISPFTILS
+27 SPFIITS
-41 KDAHSRARTGVLYT
+41 KDPHSKARTGLLYT
-55 RHGAVH
+55 RHGVIH

-79 DDLRQAG
+79 EDLKNAG

-98 LRPST
+98 LRPTT
-103 KLLEKMGG
+103 KILQQMGG
-111 LHRFMHW
+111 IHSFMHW
-118 DRSILTDSG
+118 NGSILTDSG

-160 ENVIDFESEIG
+160 ENVIQFESEIG

-197 LTKRWAER
+197 ITKRWAER
-205 AAKAYLQ
+205 AAKAYENTVSEQ
-212 KVPEQHIAPNGGGT
+212 RIFKQTDGSFKVE
-226 FSVGN
+226 N

-242 FPDLRKEAAQHMAS
+242 FPDLRKEAALHMAS

-265 GLSLGETLQQMNE
+265 GLSLGETLEQMNA
-278 SVSAVTENLPEA
+278 SVLAVTENLPDE

-296 GLGTPVEMLNAIERG
+296 GLGTPVEMLNAMERG

-318 WPTRVARNGLAMTS
+318 WPTRVARNGMAMTS
-332 EGRINIKNA
+332 TGRVNIKNA
-341 EFRLQDVPLDP
+341 EYRTQDIPLDP
-352 TCDCLTCRTYS
+352 ECDCYTCRRYS
-363 RAYLCHLYRSGE
+363 RAYLCHLYRSAE

-381 LSIHN
+381 MSIHN

-392 LMERARKAITDGTF
+392 LTERAREAIKNGTF
-406 LTFKEEV
+406 VQLKEELV
-413 ISNYLGK
+413 EKYKNI

>member
-1 MGYKGCFPRAG
+1 
-12 TRGGLGLP
+12 
-20 PNGLGEY
+20 
-27 GKIVNMISPFTILS
+27 MISPFKILA
-41 KDAHSRARTGVLYT
+41 KDPHCKARTGVLYT
-55 RHGAVH
+55 KHGAVH

-79 DDLRQAG
+79 EDLKNAG

-98 LRPST
+98 LRPTT
-103 KLLEKMGG
+103 KILKQMGG
-111 LHRFMHW
+111 LHKFMHW
-118 DRSILTDSG
+118 GGSILTDSG

-160 ENVIDFESEIG
+160 ENVIQFESEIG

-185 DPSKHDAREALN
+185 NPSKHEAREALN
-197 LTKRWAER
+197 ITKRWAER
-205 AAKAYLQ
+205 AAKAYQ
-212 KVPEQHIAPNGGGT
+212 QTVPEQHITQNKDGSFT
-226 FSVGN
+226 VGN

-242 FPDLRKEAAQHMAS
+242 FPDLRKEAALHMAS

-265 GLSLGETLQQMNE
+265 GLSLGETLEQMNE
-278 SVSAVTENLPEA
+278 SVLAVTDNLLEG

-296 GLGTPVEMLNAIERG
+296 GLGTPVEILNSIERG

-318 WPTRVARNGLAMTS
+318 WPTRVARNGMVMTS
-332 EGRINIKNA
+332 TGRVNIKNA
-341 EFRLQDVPLDP
+341 EYRTQDIPLDAE
-352 TCDCLTCRTYS
+352 CDCYTCRRYS
-363 RAYLCHLYRSGE
+363 RAYLCHLFRSAE

-392 LMERARKAITDGTF
+392 LAERAREAIKNGTF
-406 LTFKEEV
+406 MQLKEE
-413 ISNYLGK
+413 IIRKYQGN

>member
-1 MGYKGCFPRAG
+1 MNA
-12 TRGGLGLP
+12 
-20 PNGLGEY
+20 
-27 GKIVNMISPFTILS
+27 PFKILS
-41 KDAHSRARTGVLYT
+41 KDKNSQARTGILYT
-55 RHGAVH
+55 KHGAVH

-79 DDLRQAG
+79 EDLKNAG

-98 LRPST
+98 LRPTT
-103 KLLEKMGG
+103 KLLQQMGG
-111 LHRFMHW
+111 LHQFMHW
-118 DRSILTDSG
+118 NGSILTDSG
-127 GFQVYSLPKFRKIK
+127 GFQVYSLHNFRKIK
-141 EEGVTFQSHHD
+141 EEGVTFQSHNH

-160 ENVIDFESEIG
+160 ENVIQFESEIG

-197 LTKRWAER
+197 ITKRWAER
-205 AAKAYLQ
+205 AARAYE
-212 KVPEQHIAPNGGGT
+212 KTVPVQHITQNSDGS
-226 FSVGN
+226 FSVKN

-242 FPDLRKEAAQHMAS
+242 FPDLRKEAALHMAG

-265 GLSLGETLQQMNE
+265 GLSLGETLDQMKAA
-278 SVSAVTENLPEA
+278 VSAVTENLPEG

-296 GLGTPVEMLNAIERG
+296 GLGTPVEMLNAVERG

-318 WPTRVARNGLAMTS
+318 WPTRVARNGMVMTS
-332 EGRINIKNA
+332 TGRVNIKNA
-341 EFRLQDVPLDP
+341 EYRTQDIPLDSE
-352 TCDCLTCRTYS
+352 CDCFTCRTYS
-363 RAYLCHLYRSGE
+363 RAYLCHLFRAQE

-392 LMERARKAITDGTF
+392 LMERAREAISAGTF
-406 LTFKEEV
+406 LSFKEDV
-413 ISNYLGK
+413 IKKYLGK